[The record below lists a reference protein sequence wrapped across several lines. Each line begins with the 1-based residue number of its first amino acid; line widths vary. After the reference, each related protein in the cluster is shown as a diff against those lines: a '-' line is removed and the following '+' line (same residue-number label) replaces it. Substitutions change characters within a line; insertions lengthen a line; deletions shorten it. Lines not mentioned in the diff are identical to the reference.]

1 MRPVIIA
8 HRGASGHLPEHTL
21 PAKALAYAMGADYLE
36 QDIVATRDNELIV
49 LHDIHLDRVTDVA
62 ERFPGRARPD
72 GRFYAR
78 DFDLDEILS
87 LAVHERVDGTGQQVF
102 PERRALGGPDFRVH
116 SFARELELTAQ
127 LRSSGG
133 RDVGIYPEIK
143 EPGWHQAEGVDI
155 TRLVLD
161 ALEQFGYTR
170 HTDPVYLQ
178 CFDEAELRRIRHELG
193 CRLKLVQLIGEDD
206 WSPLPT
212 NFQLLR
218 SKRGL
223 ERLARTVDGIGPWV
237 NQLYRLR
244 KSDGKISD
252 SGLVAR
258 AHDQGLTVHPYTYRS
273 DSLPAGFDDM
283 GELLR
288 FSIEEL
294 AIDGLFTDFPDI
306 AAQFLRRRT
315 Y

>member
-8 HRGASGHLPEHTL
+8 HRGACGHLPEHTL

-36 QDIVATRDNELIV
+36 QDLVATRDDELIV
-49 LHDIHLDRVTDVA
+49 THDIHLDRVTDVA
-62 ERFPGRARPD
+62 RRFPGRARPD
-72 GRFYAR
+72 GRYYAR
-78 DFDLDEILS
+78 DFDLEEILT
-87 LAVHERVDGTGQQVF
+87 LAVHERVDGRGQQVF
-102 PERRALGGPDFRVH
+102 PQRQALGGRDFRVH
-116 SFARELELTAQ
+116 SFARELELVDE

-133 RDVGIYPEIK
+133 HEVGIYPEIK
-143 EPGWHQAEGVDI
+143 EPGWHRAEGVDL

-161 ALEQFGYTR
+161 TLGQFGYVG
-170 HTDPVYLQ
+170 HADPVYLQ

-212 NFQLLR
+212 NFRGLR
-218 SKRGL
+218 NKRGL
-223 ERLARTVDGIGPWV
+223 EKLARTVDGIGPWV

-244 KSDGKISD
+244 KRDGRVSD

-258 AHDQGLTVHPYTYRS
+258 AHDQGLTVHPYTFRS
-273 DSLPAGFDDM
+273 DALPAGFDDI
-283 GELLR
+283 GELMR

-294 AIDGLFTDFPDI
+294 AIDGLFTDFPDV
-306 AAQFLRRRT
+306 AAQFLRQRT
-315 Y
+315 G

>member
-36 QDIVATRDNELIV
+36 QDLVATRDDQLVV

-62 ERFPGRARPD
+62 ERFPGRARDD

-78 DFDLDEILS
+78 DFDLDEIKSLS
-87 LAVHERVDGTGQQVF
+87 AHERVDDNGRQVF
-102 PERRALGGPDFRVH
+102 PGRQALGGGEFRVH
-116 SFARELELTAQ
+116 SFARELELVTELQAG
-127 LRSSGG
+127 GG
-133 RDVGIYPEIK
+133 REVGIYPEIK
-143 EPGWHQAEGVDI
+143 EPAWHQAEGVDI

-161 ALEQFGYTR
+161 ALEENGYVR
-170 HTDPVYLQ
+170 HSDPVYLQ
-178 CFDEAELRRIRHELG
+178 CFDEAELRRVRHDLG

-206 WSPLPT
+206 WDPQPT
-212 NFQLLR
+212 NFRAMR

-223 ERLARTVDGIGPWV
+223 EKLARTVDGIGPWV

-244 KSDGKISD
+244 KRDGRISD

-273 DSLPAGFDDM
+273 DALPAGFDDID
-283 GELLR
+283 ELMR
-288 FSIEEL
+288 FTIEEL
-294 AIDGLFTDFPDI
+294 AIDGLFTDFPDV
-306 AAQFLRRRT
+306 AAKFLRRRRG
-315 Y
+315 